1 MIIAEYSLPDKLLK
15 SITIASL
22 VHQSILS
29 PALGR
34 KAKGQV
40 VVLNKTKP
48 EVNTIMQL
56 TQLQEQTWVI
66 QGGANI
72 GVIASEGRCLIIDS
86 GMDKDA
92 GRDILNQ
99 VKKLGLTPTALLVT
113 HAHADHFG
121 GAHYL
126 VRQTGLKVY
135 ATRVEA
141 AVMSGPILEPLY
153 LFSGAQPP
161 RELQHKFLLAK
172 PCLADF
178 ILAGNETSVGDI
190 AVRVLPLPGHSSE
203 QVGVAFGETLFVGDA
218 FLTPEILDKH
228 RIPFYADVHT
238 GLMTLTALKTEILPF
253 TSIVAGH
260 GEIYTS
266 TDQTRRAIEYTCQ
279 RLESI
284 LEEIRTALA
293 SGEARPA
300 ADLLQAVA
308 NAQGMQIEALPQYV
322 LTHTTIQSALST
334 LYTRGE
340 ICPQFQNNAL
350 LWRRMM

>member
-1 MIIAEYSLPDKLLK
+1 
-15 SITIASL
+15 
-22 VHQSILS
+22 
-29 PALGR
+29 
-34 KAKGQV
+34 
-40 VVLNKTKP
+40 
-48 EVNTIMQL
+48 MQL
-56 TQLQEQTWVI
+56 IQLHEQTWVI

-72 GVIASEGRCLIIDS
+72 GVIAWGGRCLIIDS

-121 GAHYL
+121 GAYYL

-172 PCLADF
+172 PCLADV
-178 ILAGNETSVGDI
+178 ILAGNEQSVDEI
-190 AVRVLPLPGHSSE
+190 PVRVLPLPGHSSE

-228 RIPFYADVHT
+228 RIPFYTDVQT
-238 GLMTLTALKTEILPF
+238 GFMTLNALKTEIVPF
-253 TSIVAGH
+253 KYVVAGH
-260 GEIYTS
+260 GEVYASTEQTS
-266 TDQTRRAIEYTCQ
+266 RAIEYTSQ

-284 LEEIRTALA
+284 LEEIRVALA
-293 SGEARPA
+293 SGDARSA
-300 ADLLQAVA
+300 ADLLQVIA

-322 LTHTTIQSALST
+322 LTNTTLLSALST
-334 LYTRGE
+334 LYARGE
-340 ICPQFQNNAL
+340 ICPQFQENTL
-350 LWRRMM
+350 LWRRMT

>member
-1 MIIAEYSLPDKLLK
+1 
-15 SITIASL
+15 
-22 VHQSILS
+22 
-29 PALGR
+29 
-34 KAKGQV
+34 
-40 VVLNKTKP
+40 
-48 EVNTIMQL
+48 MQL
-56 TQLQEQTWVI
+56 TQLNGQTWVI

-72 GVIASEGRCLIIDS
+72 GVIAYEDRCLIIDS

-99 VKKLGLTPTALLVT
+99 VKKLGLTPGALLVT

-121 GAHYL
+121 GAQYL

-172 PCLADF
+172 PCLVDTV
-178 ILAGNETSVGDI
+178 LEGNEQAIDHI
-190 AVRVLPLPGHSSE
+190 PLRVIPLPGHSIE
-203 QVGVAFGETLFVGDA
+203 QVGVAFGDTFFVGDA

-228 RIPFYADVHT
+228 RIPFYSDIQT
-238 GLMTLTALKTEILPF
+238 GLSTLTTLKTQIESF
-253 TSIVAGH
+253 RHIVAGH

-266 TDQTRRAIEYTCQ
+266 AARANEAITYMIE

-284 LEEIRTALA
+284 LDVIRAALA
-293 SGEARPA
+293 DGQARPA
-300 ADLLQAVA
+300 ADILRIVA
-308 NAQGMQIEALPQYV
+308 NAQGVQIQALPQYV
-322 LTHTTIQSALST
+322 LYNTTVQAALST
-334 LYTRGE
+334 LSTQGE
-340 ICPQFQNNAL
+340 ISPLFQDNSLA
-350 LWRRMM
+350 WRMTR

>member
-1 MIIAEYSLPDKLLK
+1 
-15 SITIASL
+15 
-22 VHQSILS
+22 
-29 PALGR
+29 
-34 KAKGQV
+34 
-40 VVLNKTKP
+40 
-48 EVNTIMQL
+48 MQL
-56 TQLQEQTWVI
+56 TQLHAQTWVI

-72 GVIASEGRCLIIDS
+72 GVIAHEGRCLIIDS

-161 RELQHKFLLAK
+161 PELQHKFLLAK
-172 PCLADF
+172 PCPVDI
-178 ILAGNETSVGDI
+178 ILTGNEQVVDEI
-190 AVRVLPLPGHSSE
+190 PLRVVSLPGHSIE
-203 QVGVAFGETLFVGDA
+203 QVGIAFGNTFFVGDA
-218 FLTPEILDKH
+218 FLVPEILDKH
-228 RIPFYADVHT
+228 RIPFYTDVHT
-238 GLMTLTALKTEILPF
+238 GLATLTMLKTQILPF
-253 TSIVAGH
+253 KHIVAGH

-266 TDQTRRAIEYTCQ
+266 IEQTNRAIEYTIE

-284 LEEIRTALA
+284 LDNIRAALA
-293 SGEARPA
+293 HGEARSA
-300 ADLLQAVA
+300 ADILSAIARAVG
-308 NAQGMQIEALPQYV
+308 AQIQALPQYV
-322 LTHTTIQSALST
+322 LYNTTVQSALST
-334 LYTRGE
+334 LYARGE
-340 ICPQFQNNAL
+340 ICPLFQDNSL
-350 LWRRMM
+350 VWRRIV